1 MSLAVKKTIKEC
13 PHGIKLS
20 VNSNQDLKWR
30 HTYRGNSSNDL
41 TEWSGEFGSFLCTS
55 TSFLFWTSLFLRTL
69 INREASATASAV
81 SVEWKVN
88 KRILVRWN
96 SLSYLIFLTNVSYA
110 YHTITSNFMQLMLIL
125 QNCFIFS
132 LYVFMMCVHPIE
144 HKRGEFLLMQYLNY
158 YIENQS
164 FNPLTPKISLVILLT
179 VCHTVLVMLVCR
191 IWY

>member
-1 MSLAVKKTIKEC
+1 MQWCPAIYFIAIGQRLMRQDATKPGKYSCQVKFF
-13 PHGIKLS
+13 KLS
-20 VNSNQDLKWR
+20 
-30 HTYRGNSSNDL
+30 Y
-41 TEWSGEFGSFLCTS
+41 FF
-55 TSFLFWTSLFLRTL
+55 
-69 INREASATASAV
+69 
-81 SVEWKVN
+81 
-88 KRILVRWN
+88 
-96 SLSYLIFLTNVSYA
+96 LSYLIPP

>member
-1 MSLAVKKTIKEC
+1 MSLTVKKTIKEC
-13 PHGIKLS
+13 LHHIKLS
-20 VNSNQDLKWR
+20 VNSNHDLKWR

-164 FNPLTPKISLVILLT
+164 LNPLTPKISLVILLT